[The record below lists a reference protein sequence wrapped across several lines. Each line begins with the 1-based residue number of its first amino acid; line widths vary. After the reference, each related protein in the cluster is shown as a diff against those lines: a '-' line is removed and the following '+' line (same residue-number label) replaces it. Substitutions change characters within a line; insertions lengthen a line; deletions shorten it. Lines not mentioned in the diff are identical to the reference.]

1 MFLKKSSTTLQGKT
15 YNHYKIVES
24 YRENGKVKHRILF
37 PLGALTDEQAARMQL
52 AIRAY
57 SDPEILVSKLDD
69 LVVTKHL
76 AYLDI
81 VSLHHLWQTWA
92 LDEFFKTDRWIKAM
106 VLNRCLNPVAKINI
120 RDWLSKTVLP
130 ALLDFDPNSFSSYD
144 VYRELD
150 RLTERESDLQ
160 SFLYRQL
167 QSRRPDVSNV
177 FFYDITSCYLEGSRC
192 VLSALGYSRDHRAD
206 REQIVIALMITP
218 KGYPFYWRVME
229 GNTQD
234 ITTVQGLIEDVKNRF
249 AIKNCTMV
257 FDRGMVSSEN
267 LQSLEGEK
275 WSYVSAMDR
284 DEIAIS
290 DFFLVAL
297 PDPPTLQDWEQVM
310 AMREFIP
317 FDEDYLLYFR
327 EFVDGAHRY
336 ILTFD
341 VGRFQDEQRM
351 HQKRMDQVLAWID
364 QKNKS
369 LVQAKK
375 ARQREILEREI
386 QSMLKRKRVKKFL
399 TITIEPNTHTVS
411 NKKGI
416 AREVQSFKLSY
427 AIDEQALT
435 KELRLHGITCFIS
448 NLAQTEIPPREI
460 ITWYRRKNKVEE
472 AFHEI
477 KSHLELRPVHL
488 TQAKRVKAHVTICT
502 LAYFLYNDMERRL
515 KENYSK
521 LSPEDA
527 LEVLG
532 RCQLNSIG
540 VKGTNQRVLKIT
552 EFDNE
557 QRQLIQTLECE
568 YAGEAKWYKKVLKKA
583 ENLV

>member
-1 MFLKKSSTTLQGKT
+1 MFLKKSTTILQGKT

-24 YRENGKVKHRILF
+24 YRDNGKVKHRILF

-81 VSLHHLWQTWA
+81 VSLHHLWQSWA

-106 VLNRCLNPVAKINI
+106 VLNRCINPVAKINI
-120 RDWLSKTVLP
+120 RDWLSKTILP
-130 ALLDFDPNSFSSYD
+130 ALFDFDPNSFSSFD

-160 SFLYRQL
+160 AFLYRQL
-167 QSRRPDVSNV
+167 QSQRPDLSDV

-192 VLSALGYSRDHRAD
+192 VLSALGYSRDHRSD

-218 KGYPFYWRVME
+218 EGYPFYWRVME

-234 ITTVQGLIEDVKNRF
+234 ITTVQGLIEDVKSRF

-267 LQSLEGEK
+267 LQTLEGEK

-284 DEIAIS
+284 DEIATS
-290 DFFLVAL
+290 DFFLAAL

-317 FDEDYLLYFR
+317 FDEDQLLYFR
-327 EFVDGAHRY
+327 EFVDGVHRY
-336 ILTFD
+336 VLTFD
-341 VGRFQDEQRM
+341 VARFQDEQRM
-351 HQKRMDQVLAWID
+351 HQKRMEQVLAWID
-364 QKNKS
+364 QKNES

-375 ARQREILEREI
+375 VRRREILEREI
-386 QSMLKRKRVKKFL
+386 QSLLKRKRVKKFL
-399 TITIEPNTHTVS
+399 TITIEPNTHTIS

-416 AREVQSFKLSY
+416 TREVQSFGLSY

-435 KELRLHGITCFIS
+435 KEVRLHGITCFIS
-448 NLAQTEIPPREI
+448 NLAQTKIPPREI

-488 TQAKRVKAHVTICT
+488 TRAKRVKAHVTICT

-515 KENYSK
+515 KENNSK
-521 LSPEDA
+521 MSPEDA

-540 VKGTNQRVLKIT
+540 AKKTSQRILKIT
-552 EFDNE
+552 ELDNE
-557 QRQLIQTLECE
+557 QRQLMQALECE
-568 YAGEAKWYKKVLKKA
+568 YAGESKWYKKVLKKA

>member
-1 MFLKKSSTTLQGKT
+1 MFLKKSTTTLQGKT

-24 YRENGKVKHRILF
+24 YREDGKVKHRILF
-37 PLGALTDEQAARMQL
+37 TLGALTDEQAARMQL

-69 LVVTKHL
+69 LVVTKHI

-81 VSLHHLWQTWA
+81 ISLHHIWRSWA

-106 VLNRCLNPVAKINI
+106 VFNRCIDPVAKINI
-120 RDWLSKTVLP
+120 RDWLGQTILP
-130 ALLDFDPNSFSSYD
+130 ALLDFDPSSFSSYD

-150 RLTERESDLQ
+150 HLTERESELQ

-167 QSRRPDVSNV
+167 QSQRPDVSDV
-177 FFYDITSCYLEGSRC
+177 FFYDITSCYFEGSKC
-192 VLSALGYSRDHRAD
+192 ILSALGYSRDHRAD
-206 REQIVIALMITP
+206 RQQIVIALMITP
-218 KGYPFYWRVME
+218 EGYPFYWRVME

-234 ITTVQGLIEDVKNRF
+234 ITTVQGLIKDVKNRF

-290 DFFLVAL
+290 DFFLSAL

-310 AMREFIP
+310 AMREFNS
-317 FDEDYLLYFR
+317 FDEDQLLFFR
-327 EFVDGAHRY
+327 EFVNDDNRY

-341 VGRFQDEQRM
+341 VARFQDEQRM
-351 HQKRMDQVLAWID
+351 HQKRMEQVLAWIN
-364 QKNKS
+364 QKNES
-369 LVQAKK
+369 LAQAMK
-375 ARQREILEREI
+375 ARKQEILEREVQI
-386 QSMLKRKRVKKFL
+386 MLKRKRVKKFL
-399 TITIEPNTHTVS
+399 NVTIEPSTHTVS
-411 NKKGI
+411 TKKGI
-416 AREVQSFKLSY
+416 TREVQSFKLEYS
-427 AIDEQALT
+427 IDDAALN

-448 NLAQTEIPPREI
+448 NIAQAKISPREI

-477 KSHLELRPVHL
+477 KSHLELRPIHL
-488 TQAKRVKAHVTICT
+488 TRTKRVKAHVTICT

-515 KENYSK
+515 KENNCK

-527 LEVLG
+527 LGILG
-532 RCQLNSIG
+532 RCQLNKIG
-540 VKGTNQRVLKIT
+540 VKGTNQGILKIT

-557 QRQLIQTLECE
+557 QKQLINALECG

-583 ENLV
+583 ENLM